1 MKKSFLYKF
10 SSMLL
15 GVSMLASCTENFE
28 EINRDPNNP
37 TVVSTG
43 SLLTN
48 AQKGLVDDIYDE
60 WFSGRQSY
68 VYSQF
73 LAQRNYT
80 EEDRYQLR
88 QPVNNNY
95 WTYIYGDIMDLQ
107 EIINLNLKD
116 KTGGNPNEIAI
127 ARILKA
133 WSMQIMTD
141 AYGDVPYFEAF
152 KAEGDVSP
160 EYTPQDL
167 IYADLLKELTEASAQ
182 LNTAESAFGDA
193 DLIYGGDTE
202 KWQKLANSLKLRV
215 AIRMS
220 KADAGYKTYITQALS
235 APGGVFTSNDDNALL
250 RYVGSAPNVD
260 AAPMYDSYY
269 YSNRD
274 DFSLSKQLVD
284 ALKGENDVLNGK
296 TNPFFGMV
304 DPRLFVWGVKS
315 GPEHEGMPYGIP
327 NELTAAARPGTVDFL
342 DGGVVAAGNLGV
354 PLMDYA
360 EVCFILS
367 EANNWDQTWYVKGVE
382 ASLER
387 WGDEGDE
394 VGAKPAN
401 YDALVTAYLAALPA
415 ANQERVLTQKYFA
428 LFMNGYEAWAEIRRT
443 GYPLLLVR
451 PGQIT
456 YRTAGGADVKFEHWL
471 IPAAISLPAS
481 TTLLLSKA

>member
-10 SSMLL
+10 SSML
-15 GVSMLASCTENFE
+15 VAVFALASCTENFE

-37 TVVSTG
+37 TAVSTA
-43 SLLTN
+43 SLLSN

-73 LAQRNYT
+73 LAQTAYT

-95 WTYIYGDIMDLQ
+95 WTFIYGDIMDLV
-107 EIINLNLKD
+107 EIICLTKQRQA
-116 KTGGNPNEIAI
+116 GGNPNEIAI

-141 AYGDVPYFEAF
+141 TYGDVPYFEAF

-160 EYTPQDL
+160 EYTPQAE

-182 LNTAESAFGDA
+182 LNTAESAFDDA

-220 KADAGYKTYITQALS
+220 KVDPSASASNITQALS

-260 AAPMYDSYY
+260 AAPMYDAYY
-269 YSNRD
+269 YSNRN
-274 DFSLSKQLVD
+274 DFTLSKQLVD
-284 ALKGENDVLNGK
+284 LLKGEK
-296 TNPFFGMV
+296 TSLM
-304 DPRLFVWGVKS
+304 
-315 GPEHEGMPYGIP
+315 
-327 NELTAAARPGTVDFL
+327 ARQ
-342 DGGVVAAGNLGV
+342 
-354 PLMDYA
+354 
-360 EVCFILS
+360 ILS
-367 EANNWDQTWYVKGVE
+367 MEC
-382 ASLER
+382 
-387 WGDEGDE
+387 
-394 VGAKPAN
+394 
-401 YDALVTAYLAALPA
+401 
-415 ANQERVLTQKYFA
+415 LTPVWLY
-428 LFMNGYEAWAEIRRT
+428 G
-443 GYPLLLVR
+443 P
-451 PGQIT
+451 
-456 YRTAGGADVKFEHWL
+456 YRQG
-471 IPAAISLPAS
+471 
-481 TTLLLSKA
+481 